1 MSSCT
6 DNLKDF
12 LGDELKSKL
21 GDVLK
26 DATDS
31 SPAGLAQKALGQAQK
46 LQDTKSV
53 VSQGI
58 QSFKQRVG
66 LPAGRMDGLGG
77 LNLGEIKQKADALK
91 AKAQEAQNKIADFQS
106 QFPGCALD
114 PDILRTLDTVASI
127 ETKLDPLAMID
138 ASKLDGEI
146 AAAQTKID
154 EAADMQT
161 QSAQLQ
167 ELFGVEL

>member
-1 MSSCT
+1 MSQCT
-6 DNLKDF
+6 DNLKDY

-31 SPAGLAQKALGQAQK
+31 SPLGLAQKALGQAQK

-77 LNLGEIKQKADALK
+77 LNLGAIKQKADALK
-91 AKAQEAQNKIADFQS
+91 PRRRKCKVKSQTFNHSFPDARSIRHHADDQH
-106 QFPGCALD
+106 GR
-114 PDILRTLDTVASI
+114 IHRH
-127 ETKLDPLAMID
+127 
-138 ASKLDGEI
+138 
-146 AAAQTKID
+146 
-154 EAADMQT
+154 
-161 QSAQLQ
+161 
-167 ELFGVEL
+167 

>member
-31 SPAGLAQKALGQAQK
+31 SPMGLAQKALGQAQK

-58 QSFKQRVG
+58 
-66 LPAGRMDGLGG
+66 
-77 LNLGEIKQKADALK
+77 
-91 AKAQEAQNKIADFQS
+91 
-106 QFPGCALD
+106 
-114 PDILRTLDTVASI
+114 
-127 ETKLDPLAMID
+127 
-138 ASKLDGEI
+138 
-146 AAAQTKID
+146 
-154 EAADMQT
+154 
-161 QSAQLQ
+161 
-167 ELFGVEL
+167 

>member
-26 DATDS
+26 DATDT
-31 SPAGLAQKALGQAQK
+31 SPMGLAQKALGQAQK

-66 LPAGRMDGLGG
+66 LPSGRLDGLGG
-77 LNLGEIKQKADALK
+77 MNLGDIQQKAEALK
-91 AKAQEAQNKIADFQS
+91 AKAQEVQSKIADFQS
-106 QFPGCALD
+106 QFPGCAHD
-114 PDILRTLDTVASI
+114 PDIMDTINTVTSI
-127 ETKLDPLAMID
+127 DTKLDPMSMID
-138 ASKLDGEI
+138 TSKLDSEI
-146 AAAQTKID
+146 ADAQARIE
-154 EAADMQT
+154 EAADMQS
-161 QSAQLQ
+161 QADRLNDIFS
-167 ELFGVEL
+167 